1 MELVVAVDALSDAKR
16 RAGNRAYGAERVA
29 DEQHQLAGRPWL
41 GHAPGVPLT
50 QQERL
55 FVDHRRSRR
64 HVGLYL
70 LPIFLLVVLG
80 GWGGLF
86 VLWPTAVNPK
96 AVWGAIEAGTI
107 ICGSGTLSSYAT
119 TATVL
124 ANVVLLLVALT
135 IALRMVWSSNE
146 RRYLRLI
153 EKLEK
158 DKPVLP
164 SPAPSAAPPVSAA
177 RSS

>member
-1 MELVVAVDALSDAKR
+1 
-16 RAGNRAYGAERVA
+16 
-29 DEQHQLAGRPWL
+29 
-41 GHAPGVPLT
+41 VPLT

-64 HVGLYL
+64 HIGLYI
-70 LPIFLLVVLG
+70 LPIFLLVVLAA
-80 GWGGLF
+80 WAGLF

-96 AVWGAIEAGTI
+96 AVWGAIEGGSI

-124 ANVVLLLVALT
+124 ANVVFVLVASTLV
-135 IALRMVWSSNE
+135 LRMAWSSHE

-153 EKLEK
+153 EKLER
-158 DKPVLP
+158 DQPVLP
-164 SPAPSAAPPVSAA
+164 SPALAGTPPVSAA
-177 RSS
+177 PGAVRQ